1 MNLVSPEAVAHSKD
15 LTFEFSETL
24 RGETVNINDY
34 SDSTY
39 IIDIDGK
46 IYQGASASEDSAN
59 ITIIGGIDIFVNEK
73 IERQSVNFYLSEQ
86 QKLTI
91 YKIIKELASFYQDAQ
106 ISSSNETLQQSITA
120 LYSNYTG

>member
-120 LYSNYTG
+120 LYCNYTG

>member
-1 MNLVSPEAVAHSKD
+1 MNTVSPEAVAHSKD

-24 RGETVNINDY
+24 RGESVNLNDY
-34 SDSTY
+34 SGSTY
-39 IIDIDGK
+39 VIDIDGT
-46 IYQGASASEDSAN
+46 IYQGESATEDSAK
-59 ITIIGGIDIFVNEK
+59 IVIIGGIDKFINEK
-73 IERQSVNFYLSEQ
+73 IERQAVNFYLSEQ

-91 YKIIKELASFYQDAQ
+91 YKIIKELASFYQNAQ